1 MFKGNLQ
8 ETYIFFFTVVIRTY
22 VRSVSL

>member
-8 ETYIFFFTVVIRTY
+8 ETYIFFTVVIRTY